1 MKNGY
6 YIFYYHDIS
15 SNIIIPN
22 NIKTSLER
30 FKSEISY
37 IKNNFQI
44 FSLKD
49 GIKYVLENK
58 KLTNRIASICFDD
71 GFDSVLKNVMPVLEK
86 EKIKSTIFV
95 CESCL
100 KDKDHWLDSIIIYN
114 LFRKKKLRE
123 LETRYNY
130 QFKSDNLGNF
140 LRLYSNKNLTLMLT
154 KLRKKYLKKKK
165 IYLSFNDLNKLNPE
179 LFDIGSHTKNHFYL
193 NNLSLAEQKKEVHCS
208 GIMKRKNYVDILA
221 IPYGDRGSYNNDT
234 LSIIQQKFFN
244 IILTGS
250 GGINHKLNLKQ
261 PIFERI
267 ALNNN
272 KKSIEIHI
280 QERLKSRKFNNFLSR
295 LFSRIN
301 Y

>member
-15 SNIIIPN
+15 SNEIIPN
-22 NIKTSLER
+22 NIKTSIER
-30 FKSEISY
+30 FKNEISY

-49 GIKYVLENK
+49 GIKYALANK

-71 GFDSVLKNVMPVLEK
+71 GFYSILKNAMPVLDK
-86 EKIKSTIFV
+86 AKIKSTIFV

-100 KDKDHWLDSIIIYN
+100 KDENHWLDSIIIYN
-114 LFRKKKLRE
+114 LFRKKQLKD
-123 LETRYNY
+123 LETYY
-130 QFKSDNLGNF
+130 TYKLKSNNLGNF
-140 LRLYSNKNLTLMLT
+140 LRINTDKNLTKILN
-154 KLRKKYLKKKK
+154 KLKKKYLKKKK
-165 IYLSFNDLNKLNPE
+165 IYLSYDDLNKLNPE
-179 LFDIGSHTKNHFYL
+179 IFDIGCHTKNHFYL
-193 NNLSLAEQKKEVHCS
+193 SNLSLAEQKNEVDCS
-208 GIMKRKNYVDILA
+208 IIMKRKNYVDILA
-221 IPYGDRGSYNNDT
+221 IPYGDKGSYNDNT
-234 LSIIQQKFFN
+234 LSIISQKFFN

-272 KKSIEIHI
+272 KKNIEIHI
-280 QERLKSRKFNNFLSR
+280 QERLKSRKFNNFLSS
-295 LFSRIN
+295 LISRIN
-301 Y
+301 N